1 MLDRLSE
8 IDYKPHPVLTR
19 ALDKLFIVHADHE
32 LNCSTATMRQVGSS
46 LVDPYSAVAGAA
58 TALYGPLHGGANE
71 VYHIPH
77 HYFPLAKKKS
87 RGDKTKFK
95 IVCTN

>member
-1 MLDRLSE
+1 MYPTKTILRCHFFEWSLDMLDRLSE

-19 ALDKLFIVHADHE
+19 ALDKLFIIHADHE

-46 LVDPYSAVAGAA
+46 LVDPYSAIAGAA

-71 VYHIPH
+71 V
-77 HYFPLAKKKS
+77 
-87 RGDKTKFK
+87 
-95 IVCTN
+95 